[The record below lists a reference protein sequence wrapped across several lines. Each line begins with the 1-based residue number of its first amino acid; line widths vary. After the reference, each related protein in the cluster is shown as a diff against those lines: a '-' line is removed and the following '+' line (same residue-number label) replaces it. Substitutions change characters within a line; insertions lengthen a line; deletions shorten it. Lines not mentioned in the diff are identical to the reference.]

1 MAHKKAGGSAKNL
14 SYSNPKYLGI
24 KLSGGSKA
32 KVGDI
37 ILTQRG
43 TKYMPGDNVGLGKD
57 YTIFAMKEGTVEY
70 KDKRKTRYDGHKIV
84 RKQVSVKFK

>member
-14 SYSNPKYLGI
+14 STQNPQYIGV
-24 KLSGGSKA
+24 KLSGGQMA

-43 TKYMPGDNVGLGKD
+43 TKYMPGENVGMGRN
-57 YTIFAMKEGTVEY
+57 YSIFATKEGKVEY
-70 KDKRKTRYDGHKIV
+70 KDKRKIRYDGHKVV
-84 RKQVSVKFK
+84 RKQVSVK

>member
-14 SYSNPKYLGI
+14 STQSPQYIGI
-24 KLSGGSKA
+24 KLGGGEKA

-43 TKYMPGDNVGLGKD
+43 TKYMPGLNVGLGRN
-57 YTIFAMKEGTVEY
+57 YTIYAAKEGVVEF
-70 KDKRKTRYDGHKIV
+70 KDKRKIRYDGHKVV
-84 RKQVSVKFK
+84 RKQVSIK